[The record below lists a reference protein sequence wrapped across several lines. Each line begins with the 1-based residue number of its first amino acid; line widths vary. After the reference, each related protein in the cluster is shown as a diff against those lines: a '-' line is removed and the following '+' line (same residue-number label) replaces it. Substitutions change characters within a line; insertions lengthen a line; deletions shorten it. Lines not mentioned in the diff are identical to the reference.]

1 MSLFL
6 YVGHSLRPLC
16 CTICRSFFIL
26 RANIDIRLKELT
38 NVHTVCQRKRRNLV
52 FVCDYVLLANILLT
66 RRLIIVKSKWWI
78 FSYFFFSS
86 SPQYLHCLL
95 TSAFQLQMTN
105 TLHYCPSSSI
115 LVCGWFLVFL
125 FFCSTTYNWTSFG
138 IRLGIARLLCALRN
152 VSIPWLQKILID
164 FTWCWSNRPRPK
176 NDNEPVV
183 KTLNMVANFMNCS
196 SVTHKFHH
204 RSCIKPHW
212 SWERERKN
220 CRNELN
226 LHLPD
231 RNGNWESAK
240 EYIC

>member
-1 MSLFL
+1 MSNRNDGFFPTYFFLLLLNTYIVYLLQLSSCKWQIHFIIVLHHLFWC
-6 YVGHSLRPLC
+6 VDGFS
-16 CTICRSFFIL
+16 SFF
-26 RANIDIRLKELT
+26 
-38 NVHTVCQRKRRNLV
+38 
-52 FVCDYVLLANILLT
+52 
-66 RRLIIVKSKWWI
+66 
-78 FSYFFFSS
+78 
-86 SPQYLHCLL
+86 
-95 TSAFQLQMTN
+95 
-105 TLHYCPSSSI
+105 
-115 LVCGWFLVFL
+115 

>member
-1 MSLFL
+1 MMDFFLLLF
-6 YVGHSLRPLC
+6 
-16 CTICRSFFIL
+16 
-26 RANIDIRLKELT
+26 
-38 NVHTVCQRKRRNLV
+38 
-52 FVCDYVLLANILLT
+52 
-66 RRLIIVKSKWWI
+66 
-78 FSYFFFSS
+78 FFFSS
-86 SPQYLHCLL
+86 ILTLSTYFSFPAANDKYTSLL
-95 TSAFQLQMTN
+95 SFIIYFGVWMV
-105 TLHYCPSSSI
+105 SR
-115 LVCGWFLVFL
+115 L